1 MVFPQEKDTFHC
13 SEKDYVYSEDAL
25 IFAAKR
31 SMKYLCPPIASRRI
45 AESVCGRI
53 EEDGK
58 DTIMNERET
67 RLRRIRNQM
76 ITEGGFRFVLL
87 AFFWYLLCS
96 AQEPAS
102 AALWLRSAWLLFLFV
117 LVPGIIYKW
126 WHYRVARRTAADMWA
141 FGNLSFEDVS
151 RALAS
156 YMAVRTDIKD
166 ATPYIDVMHDQIRGS
181 LSESEREVLEVI
193 DQVSQL
199 NEMACEQKQRIH
211 QSIQSGKELTEST
224 LSRVESNKHI
234 IVAVEARFEE
244 QIKDLRDNFGRIQSL
259 GSEVLALTPMI
270 KVITSIAQQTHLL
283 ALNAEIEAARAGDA
297 GRGFAVVAHEVRK
310 LAEKSTKAAA
320 DIASNIHATSGRV
333 NHEMAEAQ
341 AVLSQHNSAD
351 VMTHLV
357 GDVAEMQ
364 HEFSKS
370 SELLLEVITEVDAN
384 YAQTANR
391 LSQVL
396 GHIQFQDVMRQ
407 RMEHVQSALKEMRD
421 HLSQLS
427 EKSEGTGWD
436 GLFATNFKDLLAS
449 HTDQYRMASQT
460 ATHNKITG
468 GESNEE
474 NNRSAIELF

>member
-1 MVFPQEKDTFHC
+1 
-13 SEKDYVYSEDAL
+13 
-25 IFAAKR
+25 
-31 SMKYLCPPIASRRI
+31 
-45 AESVCGRI
+45 
-53 EEDGK
+53 
-58 DTIMNERET
+58 MNERET
-67 RLRRIRNQM
+67 RLRRIRFQ
-76 ITEGGFRFVLL
+76 IISEGGVRFVLL
-87 AFFWYLLCS
+87 AFFWYLLCF

-102 AALWLRSAWLLFLFV
+102 AALRLRSAWLLFLFV
-117 LVPGIIYKW
+117 LVPGLIYKW
-126 WHYRVARRTAADMWA
+126 WNDRVVRRIVADMWA
-141 FGNLSFEDVS
+141 FGKDDMENTSH
-151 RALAS
+151 ALAA

-166 ATPYIDVMHDQIRGS
+166 ATPYIDLMHDQIRGS

-199 NEMACEQKQRIH
+199 NEMACEQKSRIH
-211 QSIQSGKELTEST
+211 QSIQSGKELTENT
-224 LSRVESNKHI
+224 RSRVENNKHI
-234 IVAVEARFEE
+234 IVAVEARFEV

-259 GSEVLALTPMI
+259 GAEVLALTPMI

-320 DIASNIHATSGRV
+320 DIAGKIHSTSGRV

-341 AVLSQHNSAD
+341 AVLGQHNSAD
-351 VMTHLV
+351 VMTQLV

-364 HEFSKS
+364 HEFAKS

-384 YAQTANR
+384 YAQTAVR

-421 HLSQLS
+421 HLLQLS
-427 EKSEGTGWD
+427 EKSEGPGWD

-449 HTDQYRMASQT
+449 HADQYRMASQT
-460 ATHNKITG
+460 TTHITITG
-468 GESNEE
+468 GEANEK